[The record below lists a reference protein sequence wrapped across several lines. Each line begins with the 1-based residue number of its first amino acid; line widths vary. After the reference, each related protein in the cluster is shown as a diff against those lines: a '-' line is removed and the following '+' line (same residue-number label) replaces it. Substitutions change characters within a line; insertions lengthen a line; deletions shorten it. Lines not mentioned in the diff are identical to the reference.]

1 MKLTFVI
8 VGTLIEFSMVAE
20 PYDSYTA
27 LTKMT
32 YQSNE
37 YEVKLY
43 SETDTELVFHLYLI
57 HKKPEIKQIISDD
70 TLKGIT
76 DTTSHL
82 ADTLRYSIGWGYQ
95 NFYTGEIDL
104 NPKQLDKHQLQQQLN
119 QAIKDEN
126 YELCA
131 KLRDKIKQL

>member
-8 VGTLIEFSMVAE
+8 VGTLIEFSMIAE
-20 PYDSYTA
+20 PYDSYTE
-27 LTKMT
+27 LSKMT

-43 SETDTELVFHLYLI
+43 SQTDTEMLFHLYLV
-57 HKKPEIKQIISDD
+57 PNDNS
-70 TLKGIT
+70 
-76 DTTSHL
+76 
-82 ADTLRYSIGWGYQ
+82 SIGWAYQ
-95 NFYTGEIDL
+95 SYYTGEIDL
-104 NPKQLDKHQLQQQLN
+104 STPIANMVKGNKHQLRVQLN

-131 KLRDKIKQL
+131 KLRDKINEL